1 MQDEAALF
9 TGSLLDRHPLECWCV
24 GVWFVQALM
33 PRHNDVEIR
42 EDIEQN
48 INCPEGRVSDFAQ
61 YFLINHTK
69 QLKMWRVY
77 GGWRMTVLSC
87 V

>member
-1 MQDEAALF
+1 
-9 TGSLLDRHPLECWCV
+9 
-24 GVWFVQALM
+24 M

-48 INCPEGRVSDFAQ
+48 NNCPEGRVSDFAQ
-61 YFLINHTK
+61 YPLINHTK
-69 QLKMWRVY
+69 QLPSLIKDVESLWGLEDVC
-77 GGWRMTVLSC
+77 VSC